1 MLAAAAQQGD
11 SVATLI
17 TVHGTFATGPLEG
30 RAWWQYGS
38 PFTMRLAMLLQAD
51 GDPITLAPFIWNGLN
66 SEAARRAAGQEL
78 AVKLVALEG
87 RGEPYAIIGHSH
99 GGSVVGAALLESA
112 RAGNTLNN
120 LQRWI
125 TVGTPFIKTERHR
138 LLFSRLGIFG
148 KAIYL
153 TLLTFMV
160 LVGLAVF
167 VGADKREW
175 PEWVIAVLCAFGPMA
190 AFYAAM
196 AIRQFRHGFSRASNT
211 TGVAAETFGPRWL
224 SLWHAKDEAVQSLKA
239 VKKLD
244 VEVFSRDFA
253 AAALNLLAIA
263 VIPIVCLLLL
273 TSEPIMDTFSEQLFS
288 RFDAITA
295 EDIYTAG
302 GHDIFENS
310 AVVLLWLIVVPA
322 SLFISPTAFGKL
334 SDLETL
340 GLLVVS
346 LVLLMGTAVCLTWI
360 FNKAARI
367 VSHGL
372 SLALNPITVSQ
383 LKAAAYG
390 SDMQEAFAVDT
401 AEWPIWLSRG
411 HPPLPAWIA
420 SDLEQ
425 ASDHAISEVI
435 PKFRNIIENLTEADS
450 KQATADVLADY
461 LTWKELIHTSYF
473 DQDRFIKLVA
483 YAIGQ
488 SRGFRSSPAFIIDHD
503 YPHVARA
510 YESIMQSSINDEP
523 S

>member
-1 MLAAAAQQGD
+1 M
-11 SVATLI
+11 ATLI
-17 TVHGTFATGPLEG
+17 TVHGTFATGPIEG
-30 RAWWQYGS
+30 RSWWQYGS

-51 GDPITLAPFIWNGLN
+51 SGRITLDPFVWNGLN
-66 SEAARRAAGQEL
+66 SEASRRAAGREL
-78 AVKLVALEG
+78 AEKLVALES
-87 RGEPYAIIGHSH
+87 RSEPYAIIGHSH
-99 GGSVVGAALLESA
+99 GGSVVSTALFESA

-167 VGADKREW
+167 VGADTREW
-175 PEWVIAVLCAFGPMA
+175 PEWVIAVLCSFGPMA
-190 AFYAAM
+190 AFYAAI
-196 AIRQFRHGFSRASNT
+196 AIRQFRDGFSRASNT
-211 TGVAAETFGPRWL
+211 SGVAAQTFGQRWL

-239 VKKLD
+239 VKRLD

-253 AAALNLLAIA
+253 ASALNLLAIA
-263 VIPIVCLLLL
+263 IIPIVCLLLL
-273 TSEPIMDTFSEQLFS
+273 TSEPLMDTVAEQLFA
-288 RFDAITA
+288 RFDEITA
-295 EDIYTAG
+295 EDIYQAG
-302 GHDIFENS
+302 GQDIFENS

-322 SLFISPTAFGKL
+322 SLFITPRAFGKL

-346 LVLLMGTAVCLTWI
+346 LILLIGTAVCLTWI

-372 SLALNPITVSQ
+372 SLALNPLTVSQ
-383 LKAAAYG
+383 LKAVAYG
-390 SDMQEAFAVDT
+390 SDVQEALAVD
-401 AEWPIWLSRG
+401 AGEWPIWLTRG
-411 HPPLPAWIA
+411 YPPLPDWIA
-420 SDLEQ
+420 TDLEQ
-425 ASDHAISEVI
+425 ASDRAIGEVI
-435 PKFRNIIENLTEADS
+435 PKFRNIVGNLTEAET
-450 KQATADVLADY
+450 KKATADVLADY

-473 DQDRFIKLVA
+473 DEDRFIKLVA

-488 SRGFRSSPAFIIDHD
+488 SSGFRSSPALVNDGD
-503 YPHVARA
+503 YPQVVRA
-510 YESIMQSSINDEP
+510 YEMIMKGVVDGQRP
-523 S
+523 P

>member
-1 MLAAAAQQGD
+1 M
-11 SVATLI
+11 ATLI
-17 TVHGTFATGPLEG
+17 TVHGTFATGPVEG
-30 RAWWQYGS
+30 QAWWQYGS
-38 PFTMRLAMLLQAD
+38 PFTMRLAVLLQAES
-51 GDPITLAPFIWNGLN
+51 GRITLDPFVWNGLN
-66 SEAARRAAGQEL
+66 SESSRRAAGGEL
-78 AVKLVALEG
+78 VKKLLALES

-99 GGSVVGAALLESA
+99 GGSVVSAALLESA
-112 RAGNTLNN
+112 RSGNTLNN

-196 AIRQFRHGFSRASNT
+196 SIRQFRNGFRRASKT
-211 TGVAAETFGPRWL
+211 TSIAAETFGQRWL

-239 VKKLD
+239 VKRLD

-253 AAALNLLAIA
+253 ASALNLLAIA
-263 VIPIVCLLLL
+263 IIPIVCLFLL
-273 TSEPIMDTFSEQLFS
+273 TSEPLMDTVSEQLFS
-288 RFDAITA
+288 RFEAITA
-295 EDIYTAG
+295 EDIYQAG
-302 GHDIFENS
+302 GHDIFENA
-310 AVVLLWLIVVPA
+310 AVVLLWLIVAPA
-322 SLFISPTAFGKL
+322 SLFIPPSEFGHL
-334 SDLETL
+334 SDLATL

-346 LVLLMGTAVCLTWI
+346 LALLIGTAVSLTWI
-360 FNKAARI
+360 FNQTARI

-372 SLALNPITVSQ
+372 SLALNPLTVSQ
-383 LKAAAYG
+383 LKAVAYG
-390 SDMQEAFAVDT
+390 SDVQEGLAVDVS
-401 AEWPIWLSRG
+401 EWPMWLSRG
-411 HPPLPAWIA
+411 YPPLPAWIA
-420 SDLEQ
+420 ADLEQ
-425 ASDHAISEVI
+425 ASDRAISEVI
-435 PKFRNIIENLTEADS
+435 PKFRNIVENLTEAET

-473 DQDRFIKLVA
+473 EQDRFIKLVA

-488 SRGFRSSPAFIIDHD
+488 CGCFRPSSALTNDRD
-503 YPHVARA
+503 YSHVARA
-510 YESIMQSSINDEP
+510 YESISQSSIGGQT
-523 S
+523 